1 MEEVSLSLAE
11 TTIKMLGDRWKV
23 QIIESLMDG
32 TKRFG
37 ELKKDLGNITQKV
50 LTSNLRMLEENGIL
64 KRKVYAQ
71 IPPRVD
77 YTLTNLGY
85 NLKPVID
92 SMVAWAVE
100 YHGSLVQE
108 FNDMK
113 EKGKAR
119 IENKINKIKENIQ
132 VKG

>member
-1 MEEVSLSLAE
+1 MEKVSLSLAE
-11 TTIKMLGDRWKV
+11 TTIQMLGDRWKV

-50 LTSNLRMLEENGIL
+50 LTSNLRTLEEKGIL

-92 SMVAWAVE
+92 SMVAWAME
-100 YHGSLVQE
+100 YRGSLVQE

-113 EKGKAR
+113 ERGKAKL
-119 IENKINKIKENIQ
+119 ENKINQIKENIQ
-132 VKG
+132 VKS

>member
-1 MEEVSLSLAE
+1 MEKVSLSLAE
-11 TTIKMLGDRWKV
+11 TTIQMLGDRWKV

-50 LTSNLRMLEENGIL
+50 LTSNLRTLEEKGIL

-92 SMVAWAVE
+92 SMVAWAME
-100 YHGSLVQE
+100 YRGSLVQE

-113 EKGKAR
+113 ERGKAKL
-119 IENKINKIKENIQ
+119 ENNINQIKENIQ
-132 VKG
+132 VKS

>member
-1 MEEVSLSLAE
+1 MEKVSLSLAE
-11 TTIKMLGDRWKV
+11 TTIQMLGDRWKV

-50 LTSNLRMLEENGIL
+50 LTSNLRTLEERGIL

-92 SMVAWAVE
+92 SMVAWAME
-100 YHGSLVQE
+100 YRGSLVQE

-113 EKGKAR
+113 ERGKATL
-119 IENKINKIKENIQ
+119 ENKINQIKENIQ
-132 VKG
+132 VKS

>member
-1 MEEVSLSLAE
+1 MEKVSLSLAE
-11 TTIKMLGDRWKV
+11 TTIQMLGDRWKV

-50 LTSNLRMLEENGIL
+50 LTSNLRTLEEKGIL

-92 SMVAWAVE
+92 SMVAWAME
-100 YHGSLVQE
+100 YRGSLVQE

-113 EKGKAR
+113 ERGKATL
-119 IENKINKIKENIQ
+119 ENKINQIKENIQ
-132 VKG
+132 VKS

>member
-1 MEEVSLSLAE
+1 MEKVSLSLAE
-11 TTIKMLGDRWKV
+11 TTIQMLGDRWKV

-50 LTSNLRMLEENGIL
+50 LTSNLRTLEEKGIL

-92 SMVAWAVE
+92 SMVAWAME
-100 YHGSLVQE
+100 YRGSLVQE

-113 EKGKAR
+113 ERGKAKL
-119 IENKINKIKENIQ
+119 ENKINQIKENIH
-132 VKG
+132 VKS